1 MLNKY
6 GRLIGAIATRHK
18 LASIVID
25 KNCWHIRTPD
35 IGISYHLCQLSSFG
49 TDFPFKMRN
58 KTSSFFFLIATTI
71 LASNLASAQVSI
83 VTTIRPLQLIA
94 ESIVGESGTV
104 TSIVDRQDSPH
115 QFVLTP
121 SDRLAIASADLVIWG
136 GPEFE
141 VYLEGFLNNE
151 SHSGSIITIL
161 ENPALTIHKI
171 KDEIDAHF
179 WLNSDN
185 GITLAGEIKDRLI
198 EIDQAQAVQYKSR
211 FESFAAEIELMNRD
225 LTERF
230 STSHNNYLV
239 YHNAY
244 QYFERQFGLQH
255 SVALVVDPETQP
267 GIQHIL
273 RTRELV
279 KNSMPNCL
287 LVEPDSNMELVNTLI
302 QGVDIRTVSVDH
314 LGYDVLLSDNPYRQ
328 LLLHVSESFE
338 SCIN

>member
-1 MLNKY
+1 
-6 GRLIGAIATRHK
+6 
-18 LASIVID
+18 
-25 KNCWHIRTPD
+25 
-35 IGISYHLCQLSSFG
+35 
-49 TDFPFKMRN
+49 MRN
-58 KTSSFFFLIATTI
+58 KTSSFFFIIATTI

-83 VTTIRPLQLIA
+83 ATTVRPLQLIA

-104 TSIVDRQDSPH
+104 TSIVGRQDSPH

-121 SDRLAIASADLVIWG
+121 SDRLAIASADLLIWI
-136 GPEFE
+136 GPELE
-141 VYLEGFLNNE
+141 VYLADFLNDE
-151 SHSGSIITIL
+151 SRSGSIITVL

-171 KDEIDAHF
+171 NDKIDAHF

-185 GITLAGEIKDRLI
+185 GIALAKEIKDRLI
-198 EIDQAQAVQYKSR
+198 EIDQARSAQYQSR
-211 FESFAAEIELMNRD
+211 FESFVAEIETTNRD

-255 SVALVVDPETQP
+255 SVALLADPETQP

-279 KNSMPNCL
+279 ENSMPNCL
-287 LVEPDSNMELVNTLI
+287 LVEPESSMELVTTLTD
-302 QGVDIRTVSVDH
+302 GMDIRTVSVDH
-314 LGYDVLLSDNPYRQ
+314 LGYDVLPSDNPYRQ
-328 LLLHVSESFE
+328 LLLQVAESFE

>member
-1 MLNKY
+1 
-6 GRLIGAIATRHK
+6 
-18 LASIVID
+18 
-25 KNCWHIRTPD
+25 
-35 IGISYHLCQLSSFG
+35 
-49 TDFPFKMRN
+49 MRN
-58 KTSSFFFLIATTI
+58 KTSSFFFIIATTV

-83 VTTIRPLQLIA
+83 ATTVRPLQLIA

-104 TSIVDRQDSPH
+104 TSIVGRQDSPH

-121 SDRLAIASADLVIWG
+121 SDRLAIASADLLIWI
-136 GPEFE
+136 GPELE
-141 VYLEGFLNNE
+141 VYLADFLNDE
-151 SHSGSIITIL
+151 SRSGSIITVL
-161 ENPALTIHKI
+161 ENPGLTIHKI
-171 KDEIDAHF
+171 NDEIDAHF

-185 GITLAGEIKDRLI
+185 GIALAKEIKDRLI
-198 EIDQAQAVQYKSR
+198 EIDQAQAAQYQSR
-211 FESFAAEIELMNRD
+211 FESFVAEIETTNRD

-255 SVALVVDPETQP
+255 SVALLADPETQP

-279 KNSMPNCL
+279 ENSMPNCL
-287 LVEPDSNMELVNTLI
+287 LVEPESSMELATTLTD
-302 QGVDIRTVSVDH
+302 GMDIRTVSVDH
-314 LGYDVLLSDNPYRQ
+314 LGYDVLPSDNPYRQ
-328 LLLHVSESFE
+328 LLLQVAESFE

>member
-1 MLNKY
+1 
-6 GRLIGAIATRHK
+6 
-18 LASIVID
+18 
-25 KNCWHIRTPD
+25 
-35 IGISYHLCQLSSFG
+35 
-49 TDFPFKMRN
+49 MRN
-58 KTSSFFFLIATTI
+58 KTSSFFFIIATTI
-71 LASNLASAQVSI
+71 LASDLASAQVSI
-83 VTTIRPLQLIA
+83 ATTVRPLQLIA

-104 TSIVDRQDSPH
+104 TSIVGRQDSPH

-121 SDRLAIASADLVIWG
+121 SDRLAIASADLLIWI
-136 GPEFE
+136 GPELE
-141 VYLEGFLNNE
+141 VYLADFLNDE
-151 SHSGSIITIL
+151 SRSGSIITVL

-171 KDEIDAHF
+171 NDKIDAHF

-185 GITLAGEIKDRLI
+185 GIALAKEIKDRLI
-198 EIDQAQAVQYKSR
+198 EIDQAQAAQYQSR
-211 FESFAAEIELMNRD
+211 FESFVAEIETTNRD

-255 SVALVVDPETQP
+255 SVALLADPETQP

-279 KNSMPNCL
+279 ENSMPNCL
-287 LVEPDSNMELVNTLI
+287 LVEPESSMELVTTLTD
-302 QGVDIRTVSVDH
+302 GMDIRTVSVDH
-314 LGYDVLLSDNPYRQ
+314 LGYDVLPSDNPYRQ
-328 LLLHVSESFE
+328 LLLQVAESFE

>member
-1 MLNKY
+1 
-6 GRLIGAIATRHK
+6 
-18 LASIVID
+18 
-25 KNCWHIRTPD
+25 
-35 IGISYHLCQLSSFG
+35 
-49 TDFPFKMRN
+49 MRN
-58 KTSSFFFLIATTI
+58 KTSSFFFIIATTI

-83 VTTIRPLQLIA
+83 ATTVRPLQLIA

-104 TSIVDRQDSPH
+104 TSIVGRQDSPH

-121 SDRLAIASADLVIWG
+121 SDRLAIASADLLIWI
-136 GPEFE
+136 GPELE
-141 VYLEGFLNNE
+141 VYLADFLNDE
-151 SHSGSIITIL
+151 SRSGSIITVL

-171 KDEIDAHF
+171 NDKIDAHF

-185 GITLAGEIKDRLI
+185 GIALAKEIKDRLI
-198 EIDQAQAVQYKSR
+198 EIDQAQAAQYQSR
-211 FESFAAEIELMNRD
+211 FESFVAEIETTNRD

-255 SVALVVDPETQP
+255 SVALLADPETQP

-279 KNSMPNCL
+279 ENSMPNCL
-287 LVEPDSNMELVNTLI
+287 LVEPESSMELATTLTD
-302 QGVDIRTVSVDH
+302 GMDIRTVSVDH
-314 LGYDVLLSDNPYRQ
+314 LGYDVLPSDNPYRQ
-328 LLLHVSESFE
+328 LLLQVAESFE

>member
-1 MLNKY
+1 
-6 GRLIGAIATRHK
+6 
-18 LASIVID
+18 
-25 KNCWHIRTPD
+25 
-35 IGISYHLCQLSSFG
+35 
-49 TDFPFKMRN
+49 MRN
-58 KTSSFFFLIATTI
+58 KTSSFFFIIATTV

-83 VTTIRPLQLIA
+83 ATTVRPLQLIA

-104 TSIVDRQDSPH
+104 TSIVGRQDSPH

-121 SDRLAIASADLVIWG
+121 SDRLAIASADLLIWI
-136 GPEFE
+136 GPELE
-141 VYLEGFLNNE
+141 VYLADFLNDE
-151 SHSGSIITIL
+151 SRSGSIITVL

-171 KDEIDAHF
+171 NDKIDAHF

-185 GITLAGEIKDRLI
+185 GIALAKEIKDRLI
-198 EIDQAQAVQYKSR
+198 EIDQAQAAQYQSR
-211 FESFAAEIELMNRD
+211 FESFVAEIETTNRD

-255 SVALVVDPETQP
+255 SVALLADPETQP

-279 KNSMPNCL
+279 ENSMPNCL
-287 LVEPDSNMELVNTLI
+287 LVEPESSMELVTTLTD
-302 QGVDIRTVSVDH
+302 GMDIRTVSVDH
-314 LGYDVLLSDNPYRQ
+314 LGYDVLPSDNPYRQ
-328 LLLHVSESFE
+328 LLLQVAESFE

>member
-1 MLNKY
+1 
-6 GRLIGAIATRHK
+6 
-18 LASIVID
+18 
-25 KNCWHIRTPD
+25 
-35 IGISYHLCQLSSFG
+35 
-49 TDFPFKMRN
+49 MRN
-58 KTSSFFFLIATTI
+58 KTSSCFFIIATTV

-83 VTTIRPLQLIA
+83 ATTVRPLQLIA

-104 TSIVDRQDSPH
+104 TSIVGRQDSPH

-121 SDRLAIASADLVIWG
+121 SDRLAIASADLLIWI
-136 GPEFE
+136 GPELE
-141 VYLEGFLNNE
+141 VYLADFLNDE
-151 SHSGSIITIL
+151 SRSGSIITVL

-171 KDEIDAHF
+171 NDEIDAHF

-185 GITLAGEIKDRLI
+185 GIALAKEIKDRLI
-198 EIDQAQAVQYKSR
+198 EIDQAQAAQYQSR
-211 FESFAAEIELMNRD
+211 FESFVAEIETTNRD

-255 SVALVVDPETQP
+255 SVALLADPETQP

-279 KNSMPNCL
+279 ENSMPNCL
-287 LVEPDSNMELVNTLI
+287 LVEPESSMELATTLTD
-302 QGVDIRTVSVDH
+302 GMDIRTVSVDH
-314 LGYDVLLSDNPYRQ
+314 LGYDVLPSDNPYRQ
-328 LLLHVSESFE
+328 LLLQVAESFE

>member
-1 MLNKY
+1 
-6 GRLIGAIATRHK
+6 
-18 LASIVID
+18 
-25 KNCWHIRTPD
+25 
-35 IGISYHLCQLSSFG
+35 
-49 TDFPFKMRN
+49 MRN
-58 KTSSFFFLIATTI
+58 KTSSFFFIIATTI

-83 VTTIRPLQLIA
+83 ATTVRPLQLIA

-104 TSIVDRQDSPH
+104 TSIVGRQDSPH

-121 SDRLAIASADLVIWG
+121 SDRLAIASADLLIWI
-136 GPEFE
+136 GPELE
-141 VYLEGFLNNE
+141 VYLADFLNDE
-151 SHSGSIITIL
+151 SRSGSIITVL

-171 KDEIDAHF
+171 NDEIDAHF

-185 GITLAGEIKDRLI
+185 GIALAKEIKDRLI
-198 EIDQAQAVQYKSR
+198 EIDQAQAAQYQSR
-211 FESFAAEIELMNRD
+211 FESFVAEIETTNRD

-255 SVALVVDPETQP
+255 SVALLADPETQP

-279 KNSMPNCL
+279 ENSMPNCL
-287 LVEPDSNMELVNTLI
+287 LVEPESSMELVTTLTD
-302 QGVDIRTVSVDH
+302 GMDIRTVSVDH
-314 LGYDVLLSDNPYRQ
+314 LGYDVLPSDNPYRQ
-328 LLLHVSESFE
+328 LLLQVAESFE

>member
-1 MLNKY
+1 
-6 GRLIGAIATRHK
+6 
-18 LASIVID
+18 
-25 KNCWHIRTPD
+25 
-35 IGISYHLCQLSSFG
+35 
-49 TDFPFKMRN
+49 MRN
-58 KTSSFFFLIATTI
+58 KTSSFFFIIATTV

-83 VTTIRPLQLIA
+83 ATTVRPLQLIA

-104 TSIVDRQDSPH
+104 TSIVGRQDSPH

-121 SDRLAIASADLVIWG
+121 SDRLAIASADLLIWI
-136 GPEFE
+136 GPELE
-141 VYLEGFLNNE
+141 VYLADFLNDE
-151 SHSGSIITIL
+151 SRSGSIITVL

-171 KDEIDAHF
+171 NDEIDAHF

-185 GITLAGEIKDRLI
+185 GIALAKEIKDRLI
-198 EIDQAQAVQYKSR
+198 EIDQAQAAQYQSR
-211 FESFAAEIELMNRD
+211 FESFVAEIETTNRD

-255 SVALVVDPETQP
+255 SVALLADPETQP

-279 KNSMPNCL
+279 ENSMPNCL
-287 LVEPDSNMELVNTLI
+287 LVEPESSMELATTLTD
-302 QGVDIRTVSVDH
+302 GMDIRTVSVDH
-314 LGYDVLLSDNPYRQ
+314 LGYDVLPSDNPYRQ
-328 LLLHVSESFE
+328 SLLQVAESFE

>member
-1 MLNKY
+1 
-6 GRLIGAIATRHK
+6 
-18 LASIVID
+18 
-25 KNCWHIRTPD
+25 
-35 IGISYHLCQLSSFG
+35 
-49 TDFPFKMRN
+49 MRN
-58 KTSSFFFLIATTI
+58 KTSSFFFIIATTV

-83 VTTIRPLQLIA
+83 ATTVRPLQLIA

-104 TSIVDRQDSPH
+104 TSIVGRQDSPH

-121 SDRLAIASADLVIWG
+121 SDRLAIASADLLIWI
-136 GPEFE
+136 GPELE
-141 VYLEGFLNNE
+141 VYLADFLNDE
-151 SHSGSIITIL
+151 SRSGSIITVL

-171 KDEIDAHF
+171 NDEIDAHF

-185 GITLAGEIKDRLI
+185 GIALAKEIKDRLI
-198 EIDQAQAVQYKSR
+198 EIDQAQAAQYQSR
-211 FESFAAEIELMNRD
+211 FESFVAEIETTNRD

-255 SVALVVDPETQP
+255 SVALLADPETQP

-279 KNSMPNCL
+279 ENSMPNCL
-287 LVEPDSNMELVNTLI
+287 LVEPESSMELATTLTD
-302 QGVDIRTVSVDH
+302 GLDIRTVSVDH
-314 LGYDVLLSDNPYRQ
+314 LGYDVLPSDNPYRQ
-328 LLLHVSESFE
+328 LLLQVAESFE

>member
-1 MLNKY
+1 
-6 GRLIGAIATRHK
+6 
-18 LASIVID
+18 
-25 KNCWHIRTPD
+25 
-35 IGISYHLCQLSSFG
+35 
-49 TDFPFKMRN
+49 MRN
-58 KTSSFFFLIATTI
+58 KTSSFFFIIATTI

-83 VTTIRPLQLIA
+83 ATTVRPLQLIA

-104 TSIVDRQDSPH
+104 TSIVGRQDSPH

-121 SDRLAIASADLVIWG
+121 SDRLAIASADLLIWI
-136 GPEFE
+136 GPELE
-141 VYLEGFLNNE
+141 VYLADFLNDE
-151 SHSGSIITIL
+151 SRSGPIITAL

-171 KDEIDAHF
+171 NDKIDAHF

-185 GITLAGEIKDRLI
+185 GIALAKEIKDRLI
-198 EIDQAQAVQYKSR
+198 EIDQAQAAQYQSR
-211 FESFAAEIELMNRD
+211 FESFVAEIETTNRD

-255 SVALVVDPETQP
+255 SVALLADPETQP

-279 KNSMPNCL
+279 ENSMPNCL
-287 LVEPDSNMELVNTLI
+287 LVEPESSMELVTTLTD
-302 QGVDIRTVSVDH
+302 GMDIRTVSVDH
-314 LGYDVLLSDNPYRQ
+314 LGYDVLPSDNPYRQ
-328 LLLHVSESFE
+328 LLLQVAESFE

>member
-1 MLNKY
+1 
-6 GRLIGAIATRHK
+6 
-18 LASIVID
+18 
-25 KNCWHIRTPD
+25 
-35 IGISYHLCQLSSFG
+35 
-49 TDFPFKMRN
+49 MRN
-58 KTSSFFFLIATTI
+58 KTSSFFFIIATTV

-83 VTTIRPLQLIA
+83 ATTVRPLQLIA

-104 TSIVDRQDSPH
+104 TSIVGRQDSPH

-121 SDRLAIASADLVIWG
+121 SDRLAIASADLLIWI
-136 GPEFE
+136 GPELE
-141 VYLEGFLNNE
+141 VYLADFLNDE
-151 SHSGSIITIL
+151 SRSGSIITVL

-171 KDEIDAHF
+171 NDEIDAHF

-185 GITLAGEIKDRLI
+185 GIALAKEIKDRLI
-198 EIDQAQAVQYKSR
+198 EIDQAQAAQYQSR
-211 FESFAAEIELMNRD
+211 FESFVAEIETTNRD

-255 SVALVVDPETQP
+255 SVALLADPETQP

-279 KNSMPNCL
+279 ENSMPNCL
-287 LVEPDSNMELVNTLI
+287 LVEPESSMELATTLTD
-302 QGVDIRTVSVDH
+302 GMDIRTVSVDH
-314 LGYDVLLSDNPYRQ
+314 LGYDVLPSDNPYRQ
-328 LLLHVSESFE
+328 LLLQVAESFE

>member
-1 MLNKY
+1 
-6 GRLIGAIATRHK
+6 
-18 LASIVID
+18 
-25 KNCWHIRTPD
+25 
-35 IGISYHLCQLSSFG
+35 
-49 TDFPFKMRN
+49 MRN
-58 KTSSFFFLIATTI
+58 KTSSFFFIIATTI

-83 VTTIRPLQLIA
+83 ATTVRPLQLIA

-104 TSIVDRQDSPH
+104 TSIVGRQDSPH

-121 SDRLAIASADLVIWG
+121 SDRLAIASADLLIWI
-136 GPEFE
+136 GPELE
-141 VYLEGFLNNE
+141 VYLADFLNDE
-151 SHSGSIITIL
+151 SRSGSIITVL

-171 KDEIDAHF
+171 NDKIDAHF

-185 GITLAGEIKDRLI
+185 GIALAKEIKDRLI
-198 EIDQAQAVQYKSR
+198 EIDQAQAAQYQSR
-211 FESFAAEIELMNRD
+211 FESFVAEIETTNRD

-255 SVALVVDPETQP
+255 SVALLADPETQP

-279 KNSMPNCL
+279 ENSMPNCL
-287 LVEPDSNMELVNTLI
+287 LVEPESSMELVTTLTD
-302 QGVDIRTVSVDH
+302 GMDIRTVSVDH
-314 LGYDVLLSDNPYRQ
+314 LGYDVLPSDNPYRE
-328 LLLHVSESFE
+328 LLLQVAKSFE

>member
-1 MLNKY
+1 
-6 GRLIGAIATRHK
+6 
-18 LASIVID
+18 
-25 KNCWHIRTPD
+25 
-35 IGISYHLCQLSSFG
+35 
-49 TDFPFKMRN
+49 MRN
-58 KTSSFFFLIATTI
+58 KTASFFFIIATTI

-83 VTTIRPLQLIA
+83 ATTVRPLQLIA

-104 TSIVDRQDSPH
+104 TSIVGRQDSPH

-121 SDRLAIASADLVIWG
+121 SDRLAIASADLLIWI
-136 GPEFE
+136 GPELE
-141 VYLEGFLNNE
+141 VYLADFLNDE
-151 SHSGSIITIL
+151 SRSGPIITAL

-171 KDEIDAHF
+171 NDKIDAHF

-185 GITLAGEIKDRLI
+185 GIALAKEIKDRLI
-198 EIDQAQAVQYKSR
+198 EIDQARSVQYQNR
-211 FESFAAEIELMNRD
+211 FESFVAEIETTNRD

-255 SVALVVDPETQP
+255 SVALLADPETQP

-279 KNSMPNCL
+279 ENSMPNCL
-287 LVEPDSNMELVNTLI
+287 LVEPESSMELVATLTD
-302 QGVDIRTVSVDH
+302 GMDIRTVSVDH
-314 LGYDVLLSDNPYRQ
+314 LGYDVLPSDNPYRQ
-328 LLLHVSESFE
+328 LLLQVAESFE

>member
-1 MLNKY
+1 
-6 GRLIGAIATRHK
+6 
-18 LASIVID
+18 
-25 KNCWHIRTPD
+25 
-35 IGISYHLCQLSSFG
+35 
-49 TDFPFKMRN
+49 MRN
-58 KTSSFFFLIATTI
+58 KTSSFFFIIATTV

-83 VTTIRPLQLIA
+83 ATTVRPLQLIA

-104 TSIVDRQDSPH
+104 TSIVGRQDSPH

-121 SDRLAIASADLVIWG
+121 SDRLAIASADLLIWI
-136 GPEFE
+136 GPELE
-141 VYLEGFLNNE
+141 VYLADFLNDE
-151 SHSGSIITIL
+151 SRSGSIITVL

-171 KDEIDAHF
+171 NDKIDAHF

-185 GITLAGEIKDRLI
+185 GIALAKEIKDRLI
-198 EIDQAQAVQYKSR
+198 EIDQAQAAQYQSR
-211 FESFAAEIELMNRD
+211 FESFVAEIETTNRD

-255 SVALVVDPETQP
+255 SVALLADPETQP

-279 KNSMPNCL
+279 ENSMPNCL
-287 LVEPDSNMELVNTLI
+287 LVEPESSMELATTLTD
-302 QGVDIRTVSVDH
+302 GMDIRTVSVDH
-314 LGYDVLLSDNPYRQ
+314 LGYDVLPSDNPYRQ
-328 LLLHVSESFE
+328 LLLQVAESFE

>member
-1 MLNKY
+1 
-6 GRLIGAIATRHK
+6 
-18 LASIVID
+18 
-25 KNCWHIRTPD
+25 
-35 IGISYHLCQLSSFG
+35 
-49 TDFPFKMRN
+49 MRN
-58 KTSSFFFLIATTI
+58 KTSSFFFIIATTI

-83 VTTIRPLQLIA
+83 ATTVRPLQLIA

-104 TSIVDRQDSPH
+104 TSIVGRQDSPH

-121 SDRLAIASADLVIWG
+121 SDRLAIASADLLIWI
-136 GPEFE
+136 GPELE
-141 VYLEGFLNNE
+141 VYLADFLNDE
-151 SHSGSIITIL
+151 SRSGSIITVL

-171 KDEIDAHF
+171 NDKIDAHF

-185 GITLAGEIKDRLI
+185 GIALAKEIKDRLI
-198 EIDQAQAVQYKSR
+198 EIDQAQAAQYQSR
-211 FESFAAEIELMNRD
+211 FESFVAEIETTNRD

-255 SVALVVDPETQP
+255 SVALLADPETQP

-279 KNSMPNCL
+279 ENSMPNCL
-287 LVEPDSNMELVNTLI
+287 LVEPESSMELVTTLTD
-302 QGVDIRTVSVDH
+302 GMDIRTVSVDH
-314 LGYDVLLSDNPYRQ
+314 LGYDVLPSDNPYRQ
-328 LLLHVSESFE
+328 LLLQVAGSFE

>member
-1 MLNKY
+1 
-6 GRLIGAIATRHK
+6 
-18 LASIVID
+18 
-25 KNCWHIRTPD
+25 
-35 IGISYHLCQLSSFG
+35 
-49 TDFPFKMRN
+49 MRN
-58 KTSSFFFLIATTI
+58 KTSSFFFIIATTI

-83 VTTIRPLQLIA
+83 ATTVRPLQLIA

-104 TSIVDRQDSPH
+104 TSIVGRQDSPH

-121 SDRLAIASADLVIWG
+121 SDRLAIASADLLIWI
-136 GPEFE
+136 GPELE
-141 VYLEGFLNNE
+141 VYLADFLNDE
-151 SHSGSIITIL
+151 SRSGSIITVL

-171 KDEIDAHF
+171 NDKIDAHF

-185 GITLAGEIKDRLI
+185 GIALAKEIKDRLI
-198 EIDQAQAVQYKSR
+198 EIDQAQAAQYQSR
-211 FESFAAEIELMNRD
+211 FESFVAEIETTNRD

-255 SVALVVDPETQP
+255 SVALLADPETQP

-279 KNSMPNCL
+279 ENSMPNCL
-287 LVEPDSNMELVNTLI
+287 LVEPESSMELVATLTD
-302 QGVDIRTVSVDH
+302 GMDIRTVSVDH
-314 LGYDVLLSDNPYRQ
+314 LGYDVLPSDNPYRQ
-328 LLLHVSESFE
+328 LLLQVAESFE

>member
-1 MLNKY
+1 
-6 GRLIGAIATRHK
+6 
-18 LASIVID
+18 
-25 KNCWHIRTPD
+25 
-35 IGISYHLCQLSSFG
+35 
-49 TDFPFKMRN
+49 MRN
-58 KTSSFFFLIATTI
+58 KTSSFFFIIATTI
-71 LASNLASAQVSI
+71 LASDLASAQVSI
-83 VTTIRPLQLIA
+83 ATTVRPLQLIA

-104 TSIVDRQDSPH
+104 TSIVGRQDSPH

-121 SDRLAIASADLVIWG
+121 SDRLAIASADLLIWI
-136 GPEFE
+136 GPELE
-141 VYLEGFLNNE
+141 VYLADFLNDE
-151 SHSGSIITIL
+151 SRSGSIITVL

-171 KDEIDAHF
+171 NDEIDAHF

-185 GITLAGEIKDRLI
+185 GIALAKEIKDRLI
-198 EIDQAQAVQYKSR
+198 EIDQARSAQYQSR
-211 FESFAAEIELMNRD
+211 FESFVAEIETTNRD

-255 SVALVVDPETQP
+255 SVALLADPETQP

-279 KNSMPNCL
+279 ENSMPNCL
-287 LVEPDSNMELVNTLI
+287 LVEPESSMELATTLTD
-302 QGVDIRTVSVDH
+302 GMDIRTVSVDH
-314 LGYDVLLSDNPYRQ
+314 LGYDVLPSDNPYRQ
-328 LLLHVSESFE
+328 LLLQVAESFE

>member
-1 MLNKY
+1 
-6 GRLIGAIATRHK
+6 
-18 LASIVID
+18 
-25 KNCWHIRTPD
+25 
-35 IGISYHLCQLSSFG
+35 
-49 TDFPFKMRN
+49 MRN
-58 KTSSFFFLIATTI
+58 KTSSFFFIIATTI

-83 VTTIRPLQLIA
+83 ATTVRPLQLIA

-104 TSIVDRQDSPH
+104 TSIVGRQDSPH

-121 SDRLAIASADLVIWG
+121 SDRLAIASADLLIWIG
-136 GPEFE
+136 AELE
-141 VYLEGFLNNE
+141 VYLADFLNDE
-151 SHSGSIITIL
+151 SRSGSIITVL

-171 KDEIDAHF
+171 NDKIDAHF

-185 GITLAGEIKDRLI
+185 GIALAKEIKDRLI
-198 EIDQAQAVQYKSR
+198 EIDQAQAAQYQSR
-211 FESFAAEIELMNRD
+211 FESFVAEIETTNRD

-255 SVALVVDPETQP
+255 SVALLADPETQP

-279 KNSMPNCL
+279 ENSMPNCL
-287 LVEPDSNMELVNTLI
+287 LVEPESSMELVTTLTD
-302 QGVDIRTVSVDH
+302 GMDIRTVSVDH
-314 LGYDVLLSDNPYRQ
+314 LGYDVLPSDNPYRQ
-328 LLLHVSESFE
+328 LLLQVAESFE

>member
-1 MLNKY
+1 
-6 GRLIGAIATRHK
+6 
-18 LASIVID
+18 
-25 KNCWHIRTPD
+25 
-35 IGISYHLCQLSSFG
+35 
-49 TDFPFKMRN
+49 MRN
-58 KTSSFFFLIATTI
+58 KTSSFFFIIATTI

-83 VTTIRPLQLIA
+83 ATTVRPLQLIA

-104 TSIVDRQDSPH
+104 TSIVGRQDSPH

-121 SDRLAIASADLVIWG
+121 SDRLAIASADLLIWI
-136 GPEFE
+136 GPELE
-141 VYLEGFLNNE
+141 VYLADFLNDE
-151 SHSGSIITIL
+151 SRSGSIITVL

-171 KDEIDAHF
+171 NDKIDAHF

-185 GITLAGEIKDRLI
+185 GIALAKEIKDRLI
-198 EIDQAQAVQYKSR
+198 EIDQAQAAQYQSR
-211 FESFAAEIELMNRD
+211 FESFVAEIETTNRD

-255 SVALVVDPETQP
+255 SVALLADPETQP

-279 KNSMPNCL
+279 ENSMPNCL
-287 LVEPDSNMELVNTLI
+287 LVEPESSMELVTTLTD
-302 QGVDIRTVSVDH
+302 GMDIRTVSVDH
-314 LGYDVLLSDNPYRQ
+314 LGYDVLPSDNPYRQ
-328 LLLHVSESFE
+328 LLLQVAESFE

>member
-1 MLNKY
+1 
-6 GRLIGAIATRHK
+6 
-18 LASIVID
+18 
-25 KNCWHIRTPD
+25 
-35 IGISYHLCQLSSFG
+35 
-49 TDFPFKMRN
+49 MRN
-58 KTSSFFFLIATTI
+58 KTSSFFFIIATTI
-71 LASNLASAQVSI
+71 LASNLANAQVSI
-83 VTTIRPLQLIA
+83 ATTVRPLQLIA

-104 TSIVDRQDSPH
+104 TSIVGRQDSPH

-121 SDRLAIASADLVIWG
+121 SDRLAIASADLLIWI
-136 GPEFE
+136 GPELE
-141 VYLEGFLNNE
+141 VYLADFLNDE
-151 SHSGSIITIL
+151 SRSGSIITVL

-171 KDEIDAHF
+171 NDEIDAHF

-185 GITLAGEIKDRLI
+185 GIALAKEIKDRLI
-198 EIDQAQAVQYKSR
+198 EIDQAQAAQYQSR
-211 FESFAAEIELMNRD
+211 FESFVAEIETTNRD

-255 SVALVVDPETQP
+255 SVALLADPETQP

-279 KNSMPNCL
+279 ENSMPNCL
-287 LVEPDSNMELVNTLI
+287 LVELESSMELATTLTD
-302 QGVDIRTVSVDH
+302 GMDIRTVSVDH
-314 LGYDVLLSDNPYRQ
+314 LGYDVLPSDNPYRQ
-328 LLLHVSESFE
+328 LLLQVAESFE

>member
-1 MLNKY
+1 
-6 GRLIGAIATRHK
+6 
-18 LASIVID
+18 
-25 KNCWHIRTPD
+25 
-35 IGISYHLCQLSSFG
+35 
-49 TDFPFKMRN
+49 MRN
-58 KTSSFFFLIATTI
+58 KTSSFFFIIATTI

-83 VTTIRPLQLIA
+83 ATTVRPLQLIA

-104 TSIVDRQDSPH
+104 TSIVGRQDSPH

-121 SDRLAIASADLVIWG
+121 SDRLAIASADLLIWI
-136 GPEFE
+136 GPELE
-141 VYLEGFLNNE
+141 VYLADFLNDE
-151 SHSGSIITIL
+151 SRSGSIITVL

-171 KDEIDAHF
+171 NDKIDAHF

-185 GITLAGEIKDRLI
+185 GIALAKEIKDRLI
-198 EIDQAQAVQYKSR
+198 EIDQAQAAQYQSR
-211 FESFAAEIELMNRD
+211 FESFVAEIEVTNRD

-255 SVALVVDPETQP
+255 SVALLADPETQP

-279 KNSMPNCL
+279 ENSMPNCL
-287 LVEPDSNMELVNTLI
+287 LVEPESSMELVTTLTD
-302 QGVDIRTVSVDH
+302 GMDIRTVSVDH
-314 LGYDVLLSDNPYRQ
+314 LGYDVLPSDNPYRQ
-328 LLLHVSESFE
+328 LLLQVAESFE

>member
-1 MLNKY
+1 
-6 GRLIGAIATRHK
+6 
-18 LASIVID
+18 
-25 KNCWHIRTPD
+25 
-35 IGISYHLCQLSSFG
+35 
-49 TDFPFKMRN
+49 
-58 KTSSFFFLIATTI
+58 
-71 LASNLASAQVSI
+71 LASAQVSI
-83 VTTIRPLQLIA
+83 ATTVRPLQLIA

-104 TSIVDRQDSPH
+104 TSIVGRQDSPH

-121 SDRLAIASADLVIWG
+121 SDRLAIASADLLIWI
-136 GPEFE
+136 GPELE
-141 VYLEGFLNNE
+141 VYLADFLNDE
-151 SHSGSIITIL
+151 SRSGSIITVL

-171 KDEIDAHF
+171 NDKIDAHF

-185 GITLAGEIKDRLI
+185 GIALAKEIKDRLI
-198 EIDQAQAVQYKSR
+198 EIDQAQAAQYQSR
-211 FESFAAEIELMNRD
+211 FESFVAEIETTNRD

-255 SVALVVDPETQP
+255 SVALLADPETQP

-279 KNSMPNCL
+279 ENSMPNCL
-287 LVEPDSNMELVNTLI
+287 LVEPESSMELVTTLTD
-302 QGVDIRTVSVDH
+302 GMDIRTVSVDH
-314 LGYDVLLSDNPYRQ
+314 LGYDVLPSDNPYRQ
-328 LLLHVSESFE
+328 LLLQVAESFE

>member
-1 MLNKY
+1 
-6 GRLIGAIATRHK
+6 
-18 LASIVID
+18 
-25 KNCWHIRTPD
+25 
-35 IGISYHLCQLSSFG
+35 
-49 TDFPFKMRN
+49 MRN
-58 KTSSFFFLIATTI
+58 KTSSFFFIIATTI
-71 LASNLASAQVSI
+71 LASDLASAQVSI
-83 VTTIRPLQLIA
+83 ATTVRPLQLIA

-104 TSIVDRQDSPH
+104 TSIVGRQDSPH

-121 SDRLAIASADLVIWG
+121 SDRLAIASADLLIWI
-136 GPEFE
+136 GPELE
-141 VYLEGFLNNE
+141 VYLADFLNDE
-151 SHSGSIITIL
+151 SRSGSIITVL

-171 KDEIDAHF
+171 NDKIDAHF

-185 GITLAGEIKDRLI
+185 GIALAKEIKDRLI
-198 EIDQAQAVQYKSR
+198 EIDQAQAAQYQSR
-211 FESFAAEIELMNRD
+211 FESFVAEIETTNRD

-255 SVALVVDPETQP
+255 SVALLADPETQP

-279 KNSMPNCL
+279 ENSMPNCL
-287 LVEPDSNMELVNTLI
+287 LVEPESSMELVTTLTD
-302 QGVDIRTVSVDH
+302 GMDIRTVSVDH
-314 LGYDVLLSDNPYRQ
+314 LGYDVLPSDNPYRE
-328 LLLHVSESFE
+328 LLLQVAKSFE

>member
-1 MLNKY
+1 
-6 GRLIGAIATRHK
+6 
-18 LASIVID
+18 
-25 KNCWHIRTPD
+25 
-35 IGISYHLCQLSSFG
+35 
-49 TDFPFKMRN
+49 MRN
-58 KTSSFFFLIATTI
+58 KTSSFFFIIATTV

-83 VTTIRPLQLIA
+83 ATTVRPFQLIA

-104 TSIVDRQDSPH
+104 TSIVGRQDSPH

-121 SDRLAIASADLVIWG
+121 SDRLAIASADLLIWI
-136 GPEFE
+136 GPELE
-141 VYLEGFLNNE
+141 VYLADFLNDE
-151 SHSGSIITIL
+151 SRSGSIITVL

-171 KDEIDAHF
+171 NDEIDAHF

-185 GITLAGEIKDRLI
+185 GIALAKEIKDRLI
-198 EIDQAQAVQYKSR
+198 EIDQAQAAQYQSR
-211 FESFAAEIELMNRD
+211 FESFVAEIETTNRD

-255 SVALVVDPETQP
+255 SVALLADPETQP

-279 KNSMPNCL
+279 ENSMPNCL
-287 LVEPDSNMELVNTLI
+287 LVEPESSMELATTLTD
-302 QGVDIRTVSVDH
+302 GMDIRTVSVDH
-314 LGYDVLLSDNPYRQ
+314 LGYDVLPSDNPYRQ
-328 LLLHVSESFE
+328 LLLQVAESFE

>member
-1 MLNKY
+1 
-6 GRLIGAIATRHK
+6 
-18 LASIVID
+18 
-25 KNCWHIRTPD
+25 
-35 IGISYHLCQLSSFG
+35 
-49 TDFPFKMRN
+49 
-58 KTSSFFFLIATTI
+58 
-71 LASNLASAQVSI
+71 LASAQVSI
-83 VTTIRPLQLIA
+83 ATTVRPLQLIA

-104 TSIVDRQDSPH
+104 TSIVGRQDSPH

-121 SDRLAIASADLVIWG
+121 SDRLAIASADLLIWI
-136 GPEFE
+136 GPELE
-141 VYLEGFLNNE
+141 VYLADFLNDE
-151 SHSGSIITIL
+151 SRSGSIITVL

-171 KDEIDAHF
+171 NDKIDAHF

-185 GITLAGEIKDRLI
+185 GIALAKEIKDRLI
-198 EIDQAQAVQYKSR
+198 EIDQAQAAQYQSR
-211 FESFAAEIELMNRD
+211 FESFVAEIETTNRD

-255 SVALVVDPETQP
+255 SVALLADPETQP

-279 KNSMPNCL
+279 ENSMPNCL
-287 LVEPDSNMELVNTLI
+287 LVEPESSMELATTLTD
-302 QGVDIRTVSVDH
+302 GMDIRTVSVDH
-314 LGYDVLLSDNPYRQ
+314 LGYDVLPSDNPYRQ
-328 LLLHVSESFE
+328 LLLQVAESFE

>member
-1 MLNKY
+1 
-6 GRLIGAIATRHK
+6 
-18 LASIVID
+18 
-25 KNCWHIRTPD
+25 
-35 IGISYHLCQLSSFG
+35 
-49 TDFPFKMRN
+49 MRN
-58 KTSSFFFLIATTI
+58 KTSSFFFIIATTI

-83 VTTIRPLQLIA
+83 ATTVRPLQLIA

-104 TSIVDRQDSPH
+104 TSIVGRQDSPH

-121 SDRLAIASADLVIWG
+121 SDRLAIASADLLIWI
-136 GPEFE
+136 GPELE
-141 VYLEGFLNNE
+141 VYLADFLNDE
-151 SHSGSIITIL
+151 SRSGSIITVL

-171 KDEIDAHF
+171 NDEIDAHF

-185 GITLAGEIKDRLI
+185 GIALAKEIKDRLI
-198 EIDQAQAVQYKSR
+198 EIDQAQAAQYQSR
-211 FESFAAEIELMNRD
+211 FESFVAEIETTNRD

-255 SVALVVDPETQP
+255 SVALLADPETQP

-279 KNSMPNCL
+279 ENSMPNCL
-287 LVEPDSNMELVNTLI
+287 LVELESSMELATTLTD
-302 QGVDIRTVSVDH
+302 GMDIRTVSVDH
-314 LGYDVLLSDNPYRQ
+314 LGYDVLPSDNPYRQ
-328 LLLHVSESFE
+328 LLLQVAESFE

>member
-1 MLNKY
+1 
-6 GRLIGAIATRHK
+6 
-18 LASIVID
+18 
-25 KNCWHIRTPD
+25 
-35 IGISYHLCQLSSFG
+35 
-49 TDFPFKMRN
+49 MRN
-58 KTSSFFFLIATTI
+58 KTSSFFFIIATTV

-83 VTTIRPLQLIA
+83 ATTVRPLQLIA

-104 TSIVDRQDSPH
+104 TSIVGRQDSPH

-121 SDRLAIASADLVIWG
+121 SDRLAIASADVLIWI
-136 GPEFE
+136 GPELE
-141 VYLEGFLNNE
+141 VYLADFLNDE
-151 SHSGSIITIL
+151 SRSGSIITVL

-171 KDEIDAHF
+171 NDEIDAHF

-185 GITLAGEIKDRLI
+185 GIALAKEIKDRLI
-198 EIDQAQAVQYKSR
+198 EIDQAQAAQYQSR
-211 FESFAAEIELMNRD
+211 FESFVAEIETTNRD

-255 SVALVVDPETQP
+255 SVALLADPETQP

-279 KNSMPNCL
+279 ENSMPNCL
-287 LVEPDSNMELVNTLI
+287 LVEPESSMELATTLTD
-302 QGVDIRTVSVDH
+302 GMDIRTVSVDH
-314 LGYDVLLSDNPYRQ
+314 LGYDVLPSDNPYRQ
-328 LLLHVSESFE
+328 LLLQVAESFE

>member
-1 MLNKY
+1 
-6 GRLIGAIATRHK
+6 
-18 LASIVID
+18 
-25 KNCWHIRTPD
+25 
-35 IGISYHLCQLSSFG
+35 
-49 TDFPFKMRN
+49 MRN
-58 KTSSFFFLIATTI
+58 KTSSFFFIIATTV

-83 VTTIRPLQLIA
+83 ATTVRPLQLIA

-104 TSIVDRQDSPH
+104 TSIVGRQDSPH

-121 SDRLAIASADLVIWG
+121 SDRLAIASADLLIWI
-136 GPEFE
+136 GPELE
-141 VYLEGFLNNE
+141 VYLADFLNDE
-151 SHSGSIITIL
+151 SRSGSIITVL

-171 KDEIDAHF
+171 NDEIDAHF

-185 GITLAGEIKDRLI
+185 GIALAKEIKDRLI
-198 EIDQAQAVQYKSR
+198 EIDQAQAAQYQSR
-211 FESFAAEIELMNRD
+211 FESFVAEIETTNRD

-255 SVALVVDPETQP
+255 SVALLADPETQP

-279 KNSMPNCL
+279 ENSMPNCL
-287 LVEPDSNMELVNTLI
+287 LVEPESSMELVTTLTD
-302 QGVDIRTVSVDH
+302 GMDIRTVSVDH
-314 LGYDVLLSDNPYRQ
+314 LGYDVLPSDNPYRQ
-328 LLLHVSESFE
+328 LLLQVAESFE